1 MVMLK
6 AQIKPKKELKT
17 INLKISVEELQNLQ
31 DNANLYTGG
40 NLSAWLRYA
49 GSHYVPK
56 ASELAKPPK
65 K

>member
-1 MVMLK
+1 MNMLK
-6 AQIKPKKELKT
+6 SQIKQKKETKT
-17 INLKISVEELQNLQ
+17 INLKITVEELQAIQ
-31 DNANLYTGG
+31 DNANHYTGG

-56 ASELAKPPK
+56 PSELAKPSK